1 MTAYVSWRGLGL
13 GNGATQT
20 LTHLALTSEYNA
32 EEIAVDALLEGYKA
46 PLDLDRLD
54 QGARPEIAPWA
65 TGNVSRES
73 CGSAAMLFLAL
84 SRSRPHRA

>member
-1 MTAYVSWRGLGL
+1 MTAYVSCRGLGL

-20 LTHLALTSEYNA
+20 LIHLALTSEYDA
-32 EEIAVDALLEGYKA
+32 EVIAGDALLEGYKA
-46 PLDLDRLD
+46 PPIDLDRLD
-54 QGARPEIAPWA
+54 RGARPELAPRA

-84 SRSRPHRA
+84 SK